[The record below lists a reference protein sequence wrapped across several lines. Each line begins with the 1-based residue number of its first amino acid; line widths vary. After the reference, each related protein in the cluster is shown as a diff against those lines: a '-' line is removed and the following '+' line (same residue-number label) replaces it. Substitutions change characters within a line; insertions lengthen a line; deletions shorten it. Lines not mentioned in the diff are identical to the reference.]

1 MKLLLLFFRFLGKAW
16 WAVTLDQA
24 IEEIIATKPGDAVSV
39 ALKCIEQLSQ
49 DDQLLAGG
57 DLLSMAILID
67 EGD

>member
-1 MKLLLLFFRFLGKAW
+1 M
-16 WAVTLDQA
+16 TLDQA